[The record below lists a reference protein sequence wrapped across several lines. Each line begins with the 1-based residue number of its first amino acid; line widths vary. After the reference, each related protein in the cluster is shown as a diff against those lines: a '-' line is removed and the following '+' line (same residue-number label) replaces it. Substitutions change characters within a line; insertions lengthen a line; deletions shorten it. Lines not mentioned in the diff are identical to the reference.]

1 MRFRLLIS
9 LSLALVLVFAAG
21 LQASEPIS
29 EVRLLKTT
37 PYVDVARKYLQRI
50 DYGLKE
56 GSLKPSEEI
65 IDALLP
71 IVKNE
76 PYLMKDALEVL
87 YDLPEKMLYSRVD
100 LYEAL
105 SRWKKMPEIMDF
117 LSQRGGPKKKAIL
130 MDTAIHGPAPE
141 ADRAVAEL
149 TRMPLSRK
157 DIKKLIK
164 HYLTR
169 HTEQYFYLVQFLMAH
184 PEDIPPVDGNTLRK
198 LTYLLLN
205 DMDCPVGVK
214 LFSTSGRKGLR
225 MLFKRWYQGR
235 VPQGCDYETYQA
247 LRMGAKEILKD
258 VIEAL
263 PGEEDPVVKGK
274 LVVLLFDAGRDRLAK
289 KWAETLS
296 EEAALQLISAYSDSP
311 QELRKHGIIDVLS
324 RLDRGRLNG
333 RIKNLKRTLRCHD
346 LKEAKRAAIRDVLS
360 RLSSHDK
367 KEVRTALDDINYCES
382 HPEEIKDR
390 VIEIALKG
398 EGELR
403 RMAFLVFGSRR
414 SYCSRVENLKG
425 LLRMPS
431 SDTLIRVQTLG
442 FVGLCRAWDEESFRQ
457 AVSLLEKAGSQ
468 QKETILRALT
478 TSEVFPEDAL
488 KKIERMYR
496 SERDPNLKLSISYVY
511 LRGLSQKGKGLK
523 RIARMLAR
531 GEIDGNAYS
540 AHMVVPDRLKATYG
554 RALLEELRWWEDW
567 MIYAIDIPADMKA
580 ESLIKTS
587 LQSEDKPFEERLKRL
602 EEAAKLSER
611 IALKYRKQLL
621 EFFRKNTSRWLA
633 ANVQTPTLNRVLGPE
648 GKRVMLE
655 FYLNKGFFQR
665 LSSLFHYFKNR
676 REPLRVSN
684 TSGFVPLPA
693 DSETV
698 EFYASYLKKINQK
711 DTYRFNTILDA
722 IRESLLSV
730 EQEKRGVF
738 RPLVPL
744 LEEKM
749 GNTMEQ
755 VYANAALRELIGMIT
770 GKTPPP
776 TEIEMAY
783 ERQMKNRDLERIDRM
798 KEEAI
803 KRAEVLPLPFKI
815 DRIEE
820 YILKDGQRILV
831 ISFVLPE
838 GYAIIRPQEPF
849 CIDYEREFPEQVG
862 MDSPADR
869 PYRWYVY
876 RLLRKG
882 YNEPVKVEFYW
893 SKEMKAVEGVITM
906 PDLGRKHYRDFVPE
920 RVYRSEIKI
929 KQNSPVKFALSIKT
943 TPEGR
948 IIETPFPVQDLWYQS
963 TALRSL
969 DGSEGRD
976 CKSRFQ
982 IDSGKF
988 KPEYLRVVLSAADGY
1003 YLKP

>member
-1 MRFRLLIS
+1 
-9 LSLALVLVFAAG
+9 
-21 LQASEPIS
+21 
-29 EVRLLKTT
+29 
-37 PYVDVARKYLQRI
+37 
-50 DYGLKE
+50 
-56 GSLKPSEEI
+56 
-65 IDALLP
+65 
-71 IVKNE
+71 
-76 PYLMKDALEVL
+76 
-87 YDLPEKMLYSRVD
+87 
-100 LYEAL
+100 
-105 SRWKKMPEIMDF
+105 
-117 LSQRGGPKKKAIL
+117 
-130 MDTAIHGPAPE
+130 
-141 ADRAVAEL
+141 
-149 TRMPLSRK
+149 MPLNRR

-169 HTEQYFYLVQFLMAH
+169 QTEQYFYLTQFLRAH
-184 PEDIPPVDGNTLRK
+184 PEGIPSVDGKTLRK
-198 LTYLLLN
+198 LTFLLLN
-205 DMDCPVGVK
+205 DRDCSVGVK
-214 LFSTSGRKGLR
+214 LFSTSAKEGLR
-225 MLFKRWYQGR
+225 ILFKRWYQGR
-235 VPQGCDYETYQA
+235 VSQGCEYEAYQA
-247 LRMGAKEILKD
+247 LRKGAKEILKD
-258 VIEAL
+258 VTEAL
-263 PGEEDPVVKGK
+263 PVEEDPLVKGK

-296 EEAALQLISAYSDSP
+296 EEGALQLISAYIDNVE
-311 QELRKHGIIDVLS
+311 ELRRHGIIEVLS
-324 RLDRGRLNG
+324 RLDSGMLSG
-333 RIKNLKRTLRCHD
+333 RIKNLKRTLLCHD
-346 LKEAKRAAIRDVLS
+346 LKEAKRTAIGDVLS
-360 RLSSHDK
+360 RLKSHDK
-367 KEVRTALDDINYCES
+367 KEVRTALEDINYCES

-398 EGELR
+398 DGELR
-403 RMAFLVFGSRR
+403 RMAFLVFGSRG
-414 SYCSRVENLKG
+414 SYCSRVESLKG

-431 SDTLIRVQTLG
+431 DMLTRVQILG

-457 AVSLLEKAGSQ
+457 AVSLLEKAGPEH
-468 QKETILRALT
+468 KETILRALT

-488 KKIERMYR
+488 KKIERMYK

-511 LRGLSQKGKGLK
+511 LRGLSQTGKGFK

-531 GEIDGNAYS
+531 GDIDENTYS
-540 AHMVVPDRLKATYG
+540 AHVMVPDRLRATYG
-554 RALLEELRWWEDW
+554 RALLEELRWWDDW
-567 MIYAIDIPADMKA
+567 MIYAIDIPVDIKA

-587 LQSEDKPFEERLKRL
+587 LQSGDKPFEERLKRL
-602 EEAAKLSER
+602 EEAAKLSKR

-621 EFFRKNTSRWLA
+621 EFFRKNTKRYLA

-648 GKRVMLE
+648 GKRLMLE

-665 LSSLFHYFKNR
+665 LSNLFHYFKDR
-676 REPLRVSN
+676 REPLHVSN
-684 TSGFVPLPA
+684 ASGFVPLPA

-730 EQEKRGVF
+730 KQEKRGIF

-744 LEEKM
+744 LKRKM
-749 GNTMEQ
+749 GNTMKQ

-770 GKTPPP
+770 GKTLPP
-776 TEIEMAY
+776 TQIEIAY
-783 ERQMKNRDLERIDRM
+783 ERKMKNPDFERIDQM

-803 KRAEVLPLPFKI
+803 KKAVKSPLPFKI
-815 DRIEE
+815 DRLEE
-820 YILKDGQRILV
+820 YILKDGQRVLV

-838 GYAIIRPQEPF
+838 GYAIIRPEEPF
-849 CIDYEREFPEQVG
+849 CIDYERGFPEQVG

-948 IIETPFPVQDLWYQS
+948 VIETPFPVQDIWYQS
-963 TALRSL
+963 MALRPL

-976 CKSRFQ
+976 CKRRFLIKTERIVPQ
-982 IDSGKF
+982 
-988 KPEYLRVVLSAADGY
+988 YLKVVLSAAGGY
-1003 YLKP
+1003 YLRP